1 MSEHTQRARR
11 VPLLML
17 AMASLLAGLWAGL
30 RRLGWDL
37 PELRPT
43 LVMAHGPL
51 MVCGFLGTLI
61 SLERAVALGRSWGL
75 LGPLAAGTGGVL
87 VIAGVGGAAPAW
99 LALAA
104 SAGLLGMYVDFVG
117 KQRAAS
123 MYVMLVGAALW
134 LVGNMLWFLG
144 RPMNEV
150 TYWWIGFVTLTIMGE
165 RYGFSRMVGPTKGS
179 KWMFAFSIAFI
190 LLGLL
195 VSAVFLT
202 AGVLILG
209 IGLIAGDRWI
219 SWYDISRRTLK
230 HSGLPRYVAL
240 SIQSGS
246 LWLGVSGLLML
257 IFKDIPAGPH
267 YDAILHAVFVGF
279 AISMIFGHAPLIF
292 PSVLKLPLQYQPYF
306 YVPLVLLHASLV
318 QRVASDL
325 FGWTYLR
332 QWGGFLSTAAILL
345 FFVLNIVSVVSSRKN
360 ASSPVESQ

>member
-30 RRLGWDL
+30 RRVGWDL
-37 PELRPT
+37 PELRPS
-43 LVMAHGPL
+43 LLMAHGPL

-87 VIAGVGGAAPAW
+87 AIAGVGGAAPAW

-123 MYVMLVGAALW
+123 MYVMLVGAVLW
-134 LVGNMLWFLG
+134 LVGNTLWILG

-150 TYWWIGFVTLTIMGE
+150 TFWWMGFVTLTIMGE
-165 RYGFSRMVGPTKGS
+165 RYGFSKMMAPTKGS
-179 KWMFAFSIAFI
+179 KWLFALSILFI
-190 LLGLL
+190 LAGLL
-195 VSAVFLT
+195 VSSVFLAVGAVF
-202 AGVLILG
+202 LG
-209 IGLIAGDRWI
+209 IGLIGGDRWI
-219 SWYDISRRTLK
+219 SRYDISRRTLK

-240 SIQSGS
+240 SIQAGG
-246 LWLGVSGLLML
+246 LWLGVSGLLL
-257 IFKDIPAGPH
+257 LLFRDVPAGPR

-279 AISMIFGHAPLIF
+279 AFSMIFGHAPLIF
-292 PSVLKLPLQYQPYF
+292 PSVLKLPLKYQPYF

-325 FGWTYLR
+325 FGWAYLR
-332 QWGGFLSTAAILL
+332 QWGGFLNTAAILL
-345 FFVLNIVSVVSSRKN
+345 FFLLNIVSAVSSRKN

>member
-1 MSEHTQRARR
+1 
-11 VPLLML
+11 
-17 AMASLLAGLWAGL
+17 
-30 RRLGWDL
+30 LG
-37 PELRPT
+37 
-43 LVMAHGPL
+43 
-51 MVCGFLGTLI
+51 I
-61 SLERAVALGRSWGL
+61 
-75 LGPLAAGTGGVL
+75 VL
-87 VIAGVGGAAPAW
+87 
-99 LALAA
+99 
-104 SAGLLGMYVDFVG
+104 
-117 KQRAAS
+117 
-123 MYVMLVGAALW
+123 
-134 LVGNMLWFLG
+134 
-144 RPMNEV
+144 
-150 TYWWIGFVTLTIMGE
+150 
-165 RYGFSRMVGPTKGS
+165 
-179 KWMFAFSIAFI
+179 
-190 LLGLL
+190 
-195 VSAVFLT
+195 SAVFLT

-246 LWLGVSGLLML
+246 MWLGVGGLLML

-292 PSVLKLPLQYQPYF
+292 PSVLKLPLKYQPYF

-360 ASSPVESQ
+360 ASSPVESH

>member
-1 MSEHTQRARR
+1 

-17 AMASLLAGLWAGL
+17 AMASLLTGLWAGL

-43 LVMAHGPL
+43 LLMAHGPL

-61 SLERAVALGRSWGL
+61 SLERAVALGKTWGL
-75 LGPLAAGTGGVL
+75 LGPLVAGTGGVL
-87 VIAGVGGAAPAW
+87 AIAGVGGAAPAW

-104 SAGLLGMYVDFVG
+104 SACLLGMYADFVG

-134 LVGNMLWFLG
+134 LVGNVMWFLG

-165 RYGFSRMVGPTKGS
+165 RYGFSRIMAPKKGS
-179 KWMFAFSIAFI
+179 KWMFTFSIAFI

-195 VSAVFLT
+195 LSTVFLT
-202 AGVLILG
+202 AGVVILG

-230 HSGLPRYVAL
+230 QSGLPRYVAL

-246 LWLGVSGLLML
+246 LWLGVAGLLML
-257 IFKDIPAGPH
+257 IFRDIPAGPR

-279 AISMIFGHAPLIF
+279 AFSMIFGHAPLIF
-292 PSVLKLPLQYQPYF
+292 PSVLKLPLQFQPYF

-332 QWGGFLSTAAILL
+332 QWGGFLNTAAILL
-345 FFVLNIVSVVSSRKN
+345 FFVLNLVSAISSRKS